1 MRNRG
6 TETMEKLPQPPRQVR
21 YSAWRLLWD
30 IIARR
35 ADTLAQRHALL
46 VGVLLGSLPFALVA
60 IISGV

>member
-1 MRNRG
+1 
-6 TETMEKLPQPPRQVR
+6 MEKLPQPPRQVR